1 MGWIRTVTL
10 FGMERRGMDLKN
22 IERQNLRDLATDWM
36 AIGGTINRNREVGR
50 TNLILCRRQMSLI
63 LNTSHFIL

>member
-22 IERQNLRDLATDWM
+22 IESQNLRDLATDWM
-36 AIGGTINRNREVGR
+36 AIGGTINRNREVKRGR
-50 TNLILCRRQMSLI
+50 EVCTKEIQRGK
-63 LNTSHFIL
+63 